1 MPAISICPK
10 PGCRAENTGRFCN
23 RCGSDLTQINCPGC
37 GKAYP
42 EDLLAGPEP
51 ICEECGSGMAR
62 PLFLVTPPG
71 RPAAEAGAIL
81 CEGRF
86 RVEKALERDQYLI
99 IDCKPNLK
107 RLVTAGT
114 EGSLASAYK
123 KLAHLPGMP
132 TILDVVADPAG
143 GDYVLLGGLLSRE
156 GNLFPPLAERWNAS
170 SAQRRLGWLSA
181 WTRLATALAAE
192 GWSRTALELDN
203 LRVSPD
209 GNLSIRALLADEG
222 PMAPAERLA
231 SLWLDLAGGAGDG
244 VPHLARRLKA
254 GEIGLVDAERELL
267 ALRAVPRVDVR
278 YYGATNTGRKRENN
292 EDSFLGWQ
300 ASFKEM
306 RPEGDSVGVRGLFA
320 VCDGMGGHERGEVAS
335 RTCVQMLQTMVIPAL
350 MSEDPGNGDLAGQL
364 RKIVR
369 EDVNSAIL
377 ARNGGDVDGPFRRM
391 GTTVVMIAVVDDRA
405 VWVHVGDSRLYMVT
419 RDRIEQ
425 LTEDHNVGTRDVK
438 LGVATMLEAFRS
450 PVGKH
455 LTQALGPRSS
465 EFVHPDTGDLDL
477 HDGAVLLLCSDGLAD
492 MVPEGDMHKLVLANW
507 DEPERLVAELIDTAN
522 EGGGL
527 DNITAL
533 AVRVEPTSLVFPA
546 RVASAQPANA

>member
-1 MPAISICPK
+1 
-10 PGCRAENTGRFCN
+10 
-23 RCGSDLTQINCPGC
+23 
-37 GKAYP
+37 
-42 EDLLAGPEP
+42 
-51 ICEECGSGMAR
+51 MAR
-62 PLFLVTPPG
+62 PLLLVTPEG
-71 RPAAEAGAIL
+71 RPAAEVGAFL

-86 RVEKALERDQYLI
+86 RVQRALERDQYLI

-143 GDYVLLGGLLSRE
+143 GDYVLLGGLLSRD
-156 GNLFPPLAERWNAS
+156 GNLFPPLSERWSAT

-181 WTRLATALAAE
+181 WTRLATALAVA

-209 GNLSIRALLADEG
+209 GNLCIRALLADERPRSERPPLDLLEDSNDRHERRPNEVRDG
-222 PMAPAERLA
+222 PAPAERLA
-231 SLWLDLAGGAGDG
+231 SLWLELTGSAGDG

-254 GEIGLVDAERELL
+254 GEIGLVDADRELL
-267 ALRAVPRVDVR
+267 ALRALPRVDVR
-278 YYGATNTGRKRENN
+278 YYGATHTGRKRENN

-300 ASFKEM
+300 ATFKEM

-335 RTCVQMLQTMVIPAL
+335 RTCVQMLQAMVIPAL
-350 MSEDPGNGDLAGQL
+350 IAEDPGNGDLAGQL

-369 EDVNSAIL
+369 EDVNAAIL
-377 ARNGGDVDGPFRRM
+377 TRNGGDVDGPFRRM
-391 GTTVVMIAVVDDRA
+391 GTTVVMVAIVDDRA
-405 VWVHVGDSRLYMVT
+405 VWVHVGDSRLYLVT

-465 EFVHPDTGDLDL
+465 EFVQPDTGDLDL
-477 HDGAVLLLCSDGLAD
+477 HDAAVLLLCSDGLAD
-492 MVPEGDMHKLVLANW
+492 MVPEGDMHKQVLANW
-507 DEPERLVAELIDTAN
+507 DDPERLVAELIDVAN

-533 AVRVEPTSLVFPA
+533 AVRVEPTSLVFPG
-546 RVASAQPANA
+546 RLASAQPASA